1 MVNKNKMEDI
11 KLESPVKNGISL
23 TDSAIKEI
31 KRSMVAEN
39 VSPEKGLRIGVKGGG
54 CAGFTYTM
62 SFDAPQDGDSVYE
75 VEGVKILVDLMSE
88 LYLKGTELDFG
99 TGLNARGF
107 IYNNP
112 NATKTCGCGESFG

>member
-1 MVNKNKMEDI
+1 MEDI

-62 SFDAPQDGDSVYE
+62 SFDTPQDGDSVYE

>member
-23 TDSAIKEI
+23 TDSAVKEI

-39 VSPEKGLRIGVKGGG
+39 VAPEKGLRIGVKGGG

>member
-1 MVNKNKMEDI
+1 MEDI

-23 TDSAIKEI
+23 TDSAIKEV

-62 SFDAPQDGDSVYE
+62 SFDIPQDGDSVYE